1 MDNMTPPIAQP
12 VERRPLEM
20 LYLDLFTAISPA
32 LSYAQNSGIPTVSV
46 KAGTYTDSIIVQ
58 ATAAVT
64 IIGESS
70 SSNDYSQNKVVISNA
85 GTPLSWNTAASQGT
99 TWKNINFITSNTA
112 STAAAVSLS
121 GPKNA
126 FYNCQFVSAGDLGIS
141 SSTGTT
147 FVYNSYIE
155 ARSKLIYNT
164 PNMYIYGSTLTP
176 TASNAL
182 VVFNKGVTS
191 GTVVSSNSTVVL
203 DSCTV
208 APKSGVTVTGI
219 SLAAANGGGSVV
231 VYRNSALSSFIL
243 STGVHVDSKTQTAL
257 NFYGEFGN
265 TGAGSYSSNSAARA
279 SYVNSLSVD
288 QVSQFSIGKVFA
300 GAPASVATA
309 NTNWIDSSVISI
321 VQDSDSSQVATA
333 SSASVVSSTVSSSS
347 SIASSVLSSSSVS
360 SSSSSA
366 LLSSPVSAS
375 SSSITSASSTSASIS
390 DSSSL
395 SSSATPASSVSGSSS
410 NSTMSTSDS
419 TSSTSATGSLIS
431 SGVSTS
437 VGTASSTTVASTS
450 ASGCTLPSSVP
461 TTARVV
467 GPTGSCANYTSIAD
481 AVKDLSADTSKT
493 EYVYIL
499 AGTYTEQ
506 ITFTR
511 VGPTVFRGET
521 SSELDQSSNKVTLR
535 SSAGVLSSS
544 GGSSGTAPFQATQYY
559 SKSISFYN
567 INFENAYTATTGYNA
582 VALSS
587 KALKAYYYNCGITSS
602 QGALLLNYG
611 AHFFAGCK
619 ITGTTDVVWG
629 QGGAYFYNSKIVSTG
644 TTTGQSLSAQSY
656 QSQYN
661 PSEFVFD
668 TCTFVPKDSSV
679 PKAST
684 YLGRDYTTSARVAV
698 VNSYL
703 DAHIAP
709 VGWLIA
715 SKTTNVTFVE
725 ASNSGPG
732 AAVASRVSQ
741 IVTDTSAYTANN
753 VLGSLSI
760 DTAAVAPVAAFPDS
774 VYGSALSSSSSVLS
788 STPSASAN
796 STATASVSVSA
807 SSTSAAATATNT
819 LIVSTAPASG
829 EYGNVTS
836 AIAALPNDG
845 KEYTI
850 YIRAGTYQ
858 EQFSITRN
866 GKVTLRGETTFANDF
881 SQNQVT
887 IQFSYGVLTSAGQN
901 ELTPVINA
909 KKNDGSGLALYNI
922 NFINTYPQT
931 KNTAA
936 LAADFYGA
944 NMAAYGCKFVGYQ
957 DTLLANKG
965 TQVFSNSYIEG
976 SIDFIWGFSTAYFHQ
991 CYIASNT
998 AGGYISAMSRA
1009 SASATGGY
1017 VFDSCYVT
1025 YTSAYGSTFGTSYLG
1040 RPYSSYSIAV
1050 YMNSFIDKHISSAGW
1065 AVWQTN
1071 NPQTDNVLFGEF
1083 NNTGP
1088 GSWSSSRAS
1097 FATNLTESQA
1107 AAYQLSSW
1115 IGSTSWLDMDAYNYA
1130 PSYDV
1135 SSAAASTTTPSASA
1149 SSTAPSATAT
1159 WAHPSSGATPP
1170 AGAVLV
1176 SVGGSVNGSYSNLTS
1191 ALAALPSDS
1200 STQIIFMYPGTYNEQ
1215 PPAVNRP
1222 GPVQIIGAQ
1231 DGNPGQSYKTN
1242 KVILTQSH
1250 GLSVSPLPTGH
1261 SDAETATFSTTSNKI
1276 AMYNIDIINSDN
1288 LDGSLSSYVT
1298 LAGSIYGSRIAF
1310 YGCSFIGWQDTLL
1323 TGSTNGY
1330 QYYESCYID
1339 GAIDFIWGY
1348 SKAYF
1353 KGCTIGAKRQ
1363 KSAITAHSR
1372 ASSSAVG
1379 GYIFDQCL
1387 FTAASTA
1394 TVDLTQSVYLG
1405 RPYSKYALVVVK
1417 NSYLDNMIQPAG
1429 WKIWSATDPRTDFV
1443 TFAEFNNTG
1452 PGSWENNAA
1461 ARTAFGYCTLLTSDT
1476 YSLSAV
1482 MDSPSEWIDMTYWD
1496 SITTPTVAASTT
1508 GNTTTTVNGTSVY
1521 DGTTPPAG
1529 ALIVSKTA
1537 IEGVTTYDTIQSA
1550 LNALPTSSSKTGTIF
1565 IYPGVYSE
1573 QLVLSKSGTTVF
1585 IGYSNSTDDYAQNQV
1600 TVDFNKGINTQADAS
1615 NSDSATVYATGNYFQ
1630 AYNINF
1636 KNSFGTTDDY
1646 ASLGFGV
1653 KSSKYASLYGCQVWG
1668 NQDSLLINGYFFA
1681 FKSLIVGNIDMI
1693 WGSGAGYFLSSTIS
1707 PNTDDVSLTA
1717 SKRAANTTAAG
1728 FVFDQCTVKPA
1739 PGTGPFTDISLGRPW
1754 NNLARV
1760 AYIETYLDSSVE
1772 AAGWSQWSKST
1783 PQTDGVTFAEYAN
1796 YGPGASTSGRASFST
1811 QLSAADAAQFQLAN
1825 FFAVTSWINFTRIDV
1840 QPFVASEVVVPT
1852 SVVSSS
1858 VLPSSTIVSTPISS
1872 STRIPSTV
1880 FITKV
1885 TTDKETLFTT
1895 ITAADSTVTSTQ
1907 TITLNN
1913 GATITPDPVYKTSTA
1928 KSTTTIVETVSQ
1940 PAVTQT
1946 STVVISSD
1954 IGTTITPAAVTIT
1967 TVLKQTTTIL
1977 STTTAAPS
1985 TITVKSTITSTSL
1998 ATKTLSPITSTLSL
2012 GSTVVVTSTA
2022 TPKATTVTSTRTITS
2037 GNGGA
2042 TTKTTK
2048 ATTTYVTVTSVKTT
2062 TKKSTTTL
2070 SCIPTDTS
2078 SNLRKRAYP
2087 PALGPR
2093 AASAAADIT
2102 TTIIST
2108 YTTYVKTSTAT
2119 FGPASTTTSL
2129 VAVTKTVGATTT
2141 LKPATVTLSAV
2152 ALATK
2157 TSTATVPATTLV
2169 TSVTSTKLS
2178 GKATTLKASTSTF
2191 TSTVLAATR
2200 TSVVTISAGDA
2211 VTVTSLATVVKK
2223 SSITLPASTIVKT
2236 SARDTTKT
2244 VVSTAAGA
2252 TSTVWKT
2259 ATVSVGPSE
2268 TVVVQST
2275 VVKTTTAKVTST
2287 VVSVVSRTAKGAG
2300 ACTAA

>member
-1 MDNMTPPIAQP
+1 M
-12 VERRPLEM
+12 RR
-20 LYLDLFTAISPA
+20 PA

-288 QVSQFSIGKVFA
+288 QVSQFSVGKVFA

-309 NTNWIDSSVISI
+309 NTNWINSSVVSI

-333 SSASVVSSTVSSSS
+333 SSASMVSSTTSSSS

-375 SSSITSASSTSASIS
+375 SSSVLLSSSVSASSSSITSASSTSTSVS
-390 DSSSL
+390 ESSSL

-419 TSSTSATGSLIS
+419 TSSTSVTGSSTS
-431 SGVSTS
+431 SGVSTP

-582 VALSS
+582 VALST

-774 VYGSALSSSSSVLS
+774 VYGSALSSSSVLS
-788 STPSASAN
+788 STPSALAN

-807 SSTSAAATATNT
+807 SSTSATATATNT
-819 LIVSTAPASG
+819 LIVSTAPAAG

-858 EQFSITRN
+858 EQFTITRN

-957 DTLLANKG
+957 DTLLAKKG

-1107 AAYQLSSW
+1107 AAYKLSSW

-1452 PGSWENNAA
+1452 PGNWENNAA

-1529 ALIVSKTA
+1529 ALVVSKTA

-1585 IGYSNSTDDYAQNQV
+1585 IGYSNSTDDYSQNQV

-1668 NQDSLLINGYFFA
+1668 NQDSLLINGYLFA

-1760 AYIETYLDSSVE
+1760 AYIETYLDSSIE

-1852 SVVSSS
+1852 SAVSSS

-1954 IGTTITPAAVTIT
+1954 IGTTITPAPVTIT

-1977 STTTAAPS
+1977 STTTEAPE
-1985 TITVKSTITSTSL
+1985 TITVKSTITTTSL
-1998 ATKTLSPITSTLSL
+1998 ATKTLDPITSTLSL

-2070 SCIPTDTS
+2070 SCIPTADS
-2078 SNLRKRAYP
+2078 LRKRAYP
-2087 PALGPR
+2087 IALGPR
-2093 AASAAADIT
+2093 AAAASNPDIT
-2102 TTIIST
+2102 STILST
-2108 YTTYVKTSTAT
+2108 YTTYIKTSTVT
-2119 FGPASTTTSL
+2119 FGAPSTTTSL
-2129 VAVTKTVGATTT
+2129 VAVTKTAGATTT
-2141 LKPATVTLSAV
+2141 LKPATLTLSSV

-2157 TSTATVPATTLV
+2157 TGTLTLTGATAVV
-2169 TSVTSTKLS
+2169 TVTSTKLS
-2178 GKATTLKASTSTF
+2178 GKATTLKAATTTVTVTS
-2191 TSTVLAATR
+2191 LAGAR
-2200 TSVVTISAGDA
+2200 TSVVTVSAGDA
-2211 VTVTSLATVVKK
+2211 VTVTALATVVKK
-2223 SSITLPASTIVKT
+2223 SSITVPASTVVKT
-2236 SARDTTKT
+2236 AARDSTKT

-2252 TSTVWKT
+2252 TSTVVKT
-2259 ATVSVGPSE
+2259 ATVSVAPSE

-2300 ACTAA
+2300 VCTKA